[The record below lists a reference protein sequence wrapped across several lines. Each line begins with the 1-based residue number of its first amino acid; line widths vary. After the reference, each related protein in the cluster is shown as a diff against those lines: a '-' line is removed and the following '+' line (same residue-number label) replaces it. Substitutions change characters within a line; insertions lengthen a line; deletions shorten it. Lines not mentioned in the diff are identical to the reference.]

1 MFNFHSHITYG
12 TEPAGAAGLAAGLAA
27 GWEAR
32 LCSPHGVPGVTWPC
46 DAGGGFTAAQARAT
60 ASKPGLSSPSFQF
73 CVEVII
79 VMCCLCFRVSNS
91 FKDFPPCRVANS
103 RKLEL
108 GGSFGILGA
117 AMEFASQRQF
127 AESVE
132 FGRNVLRVRVQGPR
146 KGRGPSVRLPPS
158 GPLPSEP
165 GGRAA
170 RRRTEFSSGFRY
182 GVSCSCPT
190 HEHVDFCL
198 LVTTAT
204 FTRTRAPPR
213 SAGRFRRAWT
223 PAFRT
228 FTP

>member
-12 TEPAGAAGLAAGLAA
+12 TDPAGAAGLAAGLAA

-73 CVEVII
+73 CVQVII

-108 GGSFGILGA
+108 GGSFGNPGGSDGICIPETVCRICRVRQECVACPCAGPSQGQGA
-117 AMEFASQRQF
+117 VGASASQR
-127 AESVE
+127 AA
-132 FGRNVLRVRVQGPR
+132 
-146 KGRGPSVRLPPS
+146 SVRAWRESRP
-158 GPLPSEP
+158 
-165 GGRAA
+165 AA
-170 RRRTEFSSGFRY
+170 
-182 GVSCSCPT
+182 
-190 HEHVDFCL
+190 D
-198 LVTTAT
+198 
-204 FTRTRAPPR
+204 
-213 SAGRFRRAWT
+213 
-223 PAFRT
+223 
-228 FTP
+228 

>member
-1 MFNFHSHITYG
+1 MSCVVSVFVFQTRLRTSPHAGWRILESWSW
-12 TEPAGAAGLAAGLAA
+12 AGA
-27 GWEAR
+27 
-32 LCSPHGVPGVTWPC
+32 S
-46 DAGGGFTAAQARAT
+46 
-60 ASKPGLSSPSFQF
+60 
-73 CVEVII
+73 
-79 VMCCLCFRVSNS
+79 
-91 FKDFPPCRVANS
+91 
-103 RKLEL
+103 
-108 GGSFGILGA
+108 GILGA

-158 GPLPSEP
+158 GPLPSQP

-228 FTP
+228 FTL

>member
-1 MFNFHSHITYG
+1 
-12 TEPAGAAGLAAGLAA
+12 
-27 GWEAR
+27 
-32 LCSPHGVPGVTWPC
+32 
-46 DAGGGFTAAQARAT
+46 
-60 ASKPGLSSPSFQF
+60 
-73 CVEVII
+73 
-79 VMCCLCFRVSNS
+79 MCCLCFRVSNS

-108 GGSFGILGA
+108 GGSFGNPGGSDGICIPETVCQICRVRQECVACPCAGP
-117 AMEFASQRQF
+117 SQRPSQ
-127 AESVE
+127 
-132 FGRNVLRVRVQGPR
+132 
-146 KGRGPSVRLPPS
+146 GPSVRLPPS
-158 GPLPSEP
+158 GPLPSQP